1 MDLITIDFETYYSKD
16 FSLSKITTEEYINSD
31 EFEVIGV
38 AVKVNDEKTRWF
50 TGTTQATKNWL
61 EQFDWKNS
69 AAVAHNMM
77 FDGAILG
84 WRFNIHPK
92 ALFDTL
98 SMARAIHGSQ
108 VGGSLAKLVAHYK
121 LGEKGTEVVNA
132 LGLRRANFSIAALEA
147 YAGYCINDVELT
159 HALFKKLMAQFPMQE
174 LKVVDMTLRMFTQ
187 PVLQLDLEELES
199 HLDEVQ
205 AKKERLLQAC
215 AQDRS
220 ELMSNDKFA
229 ELLMQLGVM
238 PPQKVSARTN
248 KLAWAFAK
256 TDEEF
261 RALEE
266 HPDLRVQALV
276 AARLGTKS
284 TIEETRTERFINIA
298 KRSSVLPVPLQY
310 YGAKTGRWSATDSI
324 NLQNIPRTSRM
335 KKAIQAPP
343 GHVILGA
350 DLSNIELRVGLW
362 LAGQMDKLH
371 ALGKGVDL
379 YKDFAATVFGVRYED
394 VTKDQRFIGKT
405 SQLSLIYGVG
415 HVKLHGAIKTGSGKD
430 IGTEEAQ
437 RIVNLYRQDYAKVRA
452 IWGMGAQA
460 LEAMENNQAMR
471 FGQTDFFSVEGQRGI
486 RLPSGLYMQYPDLRG
501 EDTDKGRQWTCANRN
516 GRERVYGAKV
526 FQGLTQATAR
536 CIIAEQM
543 LRIQKRYQIALTIH
557 DAAYLV
563 VPESE
568 ADNAQAFV
576 LEQMRIAPDWIPG
589 IPLDAKAGYGPTLA
603 DA

>member
-50 TGTTQATKNWL
+50 TGTMQATKSWL

-69 AAVAHNMM
+69 AAVAHNML

-98 SMARAIHGSQ
+98 SMARAIHGTQ

-132 LGLRRANFSIAALEA
+132 LGLRRTNFSIAALEA

-174 LKVVDMTLRMFTQ
+174 LKVIDMTLRMFTQ

-379 YKDFAATVFGVRYED
+379 YKDFAAAVFGVRYED

-430 IGTEEAQ
+430 IGTDEAQ
-437 RIVNLYRQDYAKVRA
+437 RIVNLYRQDYAKVKT

-471 FGQTDFFSVEGQRGI
+471 FGQNDFFSVEGRRGI

-543 LRIQKRYQIALTIH
+543 LRIQKRYPIALTIH

-568 ADNAQAFV
+568 ADDAQTFV

-589 IPLDAKAGYGPTLA
+589 IPLDAEAGYGPTLA

>member
-50 TGTTQATKNWL
+50 TGTMQATKSWL
-61 EQFDWKNS
+61 EQFDWRNS

-98 SMARAIHGSQ
+98 SMARAIHGTQ
-108 VGGSLAKLVAHYK
+108 VGGSLAKLVTHYK

-132 LGLRRANFSIAALEA
+132 LGLRRTNFSIAALEA

-174 LKVVDMTLRMFTQ
+174 LKVIDMTLRMFTQ

-205 AKKERLLQAC
+205 TKKERLLQAC

-379 YKDFAATVFGVRYED
+379 YKDFAAAVFGVRYED

-430 IGTEEAQ
+430 IGAEEAQ
-437 RIVNLYRQDYAKVRA
+437 RIVNLYRQDYAKVKA

-471 FGQTDFFSVEGQRGI
+471 FGQNDFFSVEGRRGI

-568 ADNAQAFV
+568 ADDAQAFV

-589 IPLDAKAGYGPTLA
+589 IPLDAEAGYGPTLA